1 MTLLVRVG
9 DGEDDALGSFVLRS
23 TSFNTIRTLAARLQY
38 FSAVSGG
45 RLACLPLE
53 LKLRGKG
60 VPHLRRSGSRG
71 DLHVLVNV
79 VVPTKLSKRQKELL
93 SAYADES
100 NEITHATG
108 SFLDKV
114 RDALS

>member
-1 MTLLVRVG
+1 ML
-9 DGEDDALGSFVLRS
+9 
-23 TSFNTIRTLAARLQY
+23 I
-38 FSAVSGG
+38 
-45 RLACLPLE
+45 
-53 LKLRGKG
+53 
-60 VPHLRRSGSRG
+60 
-71 DLHVLVNV
+71 NV